1 MTGGHH
7 VHWLPLGFT
16 ALLALMGVW
25 LNQVAERPLSQDN
38 AGFTHD
44 PDYIVEHFN
53 VQTYD
58 LAGRPRHHLG
68 ARHMIHYMDDDT
80 TELDQPRFRLT
91 TTGQA
96 PVEVSAERGLMFG
109 DRDSVHFLGDVRA
122 RRDAARNQAAFS
134 LTGEHL
140 RVVPDA
146 GLLSSDKPIT
156 LRQGKSI
163 IHAGGLYV
171 DDRNKRLEFT
181 GGVRGIY
188 EKTH

>member
-7 VHWLPLGFT
+7 VHWLPIGFV

-25 LNQVAERPLSQDN
+25 LNRVAERPLVFDN
-38 AGFTHD
+38 AGFAHD
-44 PDYIVEHFN
+44 PDYIVERFN
-53 VQTYD
+53 VQTFD
-58 LAGRPRHHLG
+58 LTGHPRHHLSAG
-68 ARHMIHYMDDDT
+68 RMVHYMDDDS

-91 TTGQA
+91 TAGQA
-96 PVEVSAERGLMFG
+96 PVEVSARRGLMFG

-122 RRDAARNQAAFS
+122 RRNADGNQAAFDLS
-134 LTGEHL
+134 GEHL

-156 LRQGKSI
+156 LRQGKSV
-163 IHAGGLYV
+163 IHAGGLRV
-171 DDRNKRLEFT
+171 DDHKKRMEFT

-188 EKTH
+188 EKIH